1 MAALNDR
8 NFGFFFL
15 FCFFVLEFLR
25 NELLSTADYFVG
37 HKEYLMILFLLF
49 SIFTS
54 SLCDRY
60 DAQVIIKIKDVFRKL
75 KLEYWNHTTL
85 SCYQLTYLL
94 LNCDINARSLQIHP
108 HVHRQFDTMNLKFV
122 PESVR
127 QYFLK
132 RLQKILLFTSWQ
144 PRKVWYGVNT
154 G

>member
-1 MAALNDR
+1 MLKIPHGNALQNRAKIRRNKMAALNDR

-49 SIFTS
+49 SIFRS

-75 KLEYWNHTTL
+75 KSKY
-85 SCYQLTYLL
+85 
-94 LNCDINARSLQIHP
+94 
-108 HVHRQFDTMNLKFV
+108 
-122 PESVR
+122 
-127 QYFLK
+127 
-132 RLQKILLFTSWQ
+132 
-144 PRKVWYGVNT
+144 
-154 G
+154 